1 MAAPAPPKR
10 KKSNASRKPRV
21 PGISLTPT
29 QDIPRTPYSVNH
41 LRLPAFF
48 ELAAQAAD
56 MNIDDVRLR
65 VVVIA
70 PDLLEQHRARNDA
83 AGVPHQIFE
92 TPVLARHT
100 PNHPAG
106 APQLAGQ

>member
-1 MAAPAPPKR
+1 MAAPAPPKPR
-10 KKSNASRKPRV
+10 KSSASRKPVVR
-21 PGISLTPT
+21 GMSLSRTE
-29 QDIPRTPYSVNH
+29 DIPRTPYSVNH

-83 AGVPHQIFE
+83 AG
-92 TPVLARHT
+92 
-100 PNHPAG
+100 
-106 APQLAGQ
+106 APQLAGQQIDLQVPNP